1 MKNII
6 TKVLVLCALILPGR
20 LALAQ
25 SHPNNIEIMDFE
37 IAQPGKK
44 AAIQMNSSR
53 DDLAKAFGQPLKV
66 EDYYFEIDEQT
77 GTVVKYKGANF
88 YYSKDNKLI
97 GFDFDADGAGFLLK
111 FKSQRSATG
120 IGQSLNKLKN
130 LKKVTGGGFY
140 NIQSAGA
147 DKDESIS
154 FEIDKNNRVKR
165 IIYGDYDAN
174 QNKNTLTLDDLRKPF
189 DL

>member
-6 TKVLVLCALILPGR
+6 TKVLVLCALILSGR
-20 LALAQ
+20 FALAQ
-25 SHPNNIEIMDFE
+25 NHPNNIEIMDFE

-44 AAIQMNSSR
+44 AIQMNSSR
-53 DDLAKAFGQPLKV
+53 EDLVKAFGQPLKV
-66 EDYYFEIDEQT
+66 EDYYFEMDEQT

-88 YYSKDNKLI
+88 YYSKDNKLM
-97 GFDFDADGAGFLLK
+97 GFDFGADGAGFLLK
-111 FKSQRSATG
+111 FKSQQSATG
-120 IGQSLNKLKN
+120 IGRSLNKLKK
-130 LKKVTGGGFY
+130 LKKVTGGAFY

-154 FEIDKNNRVKR
+154 FEIDKNGRVKR

-174 QNKNTLTLDDLRKPF
+174 QDKNTLTLDDLRKPF